1 MGADGRLGPMSMRP
15 LKVGVQLPE
24 VEWPVRWPQL
34 RDMAQTAEG
43 VGFDSIWVG
52 DHLLY
57 RRETG
62 NVGPWEVWTSLAGL
76 AEATTKVEIGPLV
89 AATSFHSPAM
99 LAKMAATVDE
109 ISGGR
114 LVLGLGAGWN
124 EPDYTAF
131 GFPYDQRVSRFE
143 EAFTIIRTL
152 LRDGYIDFQGKFYEA
167 RDCQLVPR
175 GAPERHPNGPPLMLG
190 STSPRMLSIALP
202 YVDAWNEW
210 HDRFGNTPDG
220 IATLRAK
227 VDESCR
233 AAGRDPRE
241 VVRTVTV
248 LVQLTGGTG
257 RPTSYATPTKPF
269 DGTRPEEMAATLN
282 RYAHEGISHVQLV
295 LDPITTRSIEE
306 CKPILEALDRPA

>member
-1 MGADGRLGPMSMRP
+1 MTRP

-43 VGFDSIWVG
+43 IGLDSIWVG

-76 AEATTKVEIGPLV
+76 AEATKKVEIGPLV
-89 AATSFHSPAM
+89 AATSFHAPAM

-114 LVLGLGAGWN
+114 LILGLGAGWN

-131 GFPYDQRVSRFE
+131 GFPYDKRVSRFE

-152 LRDGYIDFQGKFYEA
+152 LREGHIDFVGEFYEA
-167 RDCQLVPR
+167 RDCELVPR

-190 STSPRMLSIALP
+190 TTRPRMLSIAMP

-210 HDRFGNTPDG
+210 HDRFGNKPDA
-220 IATLRAK
+220 IPALRDA
-227 VDESCR
+227 VDAACR
-233 AAGRDPRE
+233 EAGRDPAE
-241 VVRTVTV
+241 VARTVTV
-248 LVQLTGGTG
+248 LVHLTGGEG
-257 RPTSYATPTKPF
+257 RSSSYAQPTPPH
-269 DGTRPEEMAATLN
+269 DGTKPEEMAQTL
-282 RYAHEGISHVQLV
+282 RAYAAQGISHVQLV
-295 LDPITTRSIEE
+295 LDPITAESIEE
-306 CKPILEALDRPA
+306 CAPILAALDRG